1 MTPAAGTDQ
10 RRPGGFGAQPYGR
23 NAGMKKKTVVIA
35 EDHTILREGLSTL
48 LEANDLDVVAEAED
62 GLMAIRKV
70 EQHQPDLLLLDLSM
84 PKMNGIAAIKDI
96 KSRFPDTR
104 ILVLTVHKS
113 EEYILE
119 TFRSGADGYC
129 LKYANYDEL
138 QTAIQN
144 VLTGKTYLS
153 PDISEKVLEGYLEG
167 RRELKNQSAWESL
180 TQREKEI
187 LKLIGEG
194 YTNNEIADYLCISVK
209 TVDKH
214 RANLMKKLDIHN
226 AAKLTAF
233 AIEKGLVST

>member
-1 MTPAAGTDQ
+1 
-10 RRPGGFGAQPYGR
+10 
-23 NAGMKKKTVVIA
+23 MKKKTVVIA

-84 PKMNGIAAIKDI
+84 PKMNGIAAIKDV

-167 RRELKNQSAWESL
+167 RKELKNQSSWESL

-226 AAKLTAF
+226 AAKLTAL